1 MGLASLGRK
10 LKTGMKVRVISDPIE
25 RVRFLKFATVGA
37 IGALVDFGTFNLFS
51 AVLGVHPVL
60 SSVFSFTTAMLSN
73 FTWNRYWTYPD
84 SRTKPLARQLVEFGA
99 VNLVGLLIRTPL
111 FAGLNGVLVTLFERF
126 SFLPIGILTP
136 TFLGYNLALGTAIL
150 VVMLWN
156 YFVNRYWT
164 YNDVE

>member
-1 MGLASLGRK
+1 
-10 LKTGMKVRVISDPIE
+10 MKVKVLSDPVE
-25 RVRFLKFATVGA
+25 RTRFLKFATVGA

-84 SRTKPLARQLVEFGA
+84 SRTKPLARQLIEFGV
-99 VNLVGLLIRTPL
+99 VNLVGPIDPHPL
-111 FAGLNGVLVTLFERF
+111 VRRLNGVLVTLFAGF
-126 SFLPIGILTP
+126 SFLPISIFTP
-136 TFLGYNLALGTAIL
+136 TFLGHNLALATAIL

-164 YNDVE
+164 YNDVA